1 MLNINTLF
9 IFLLVLSILY
19 TFRILFI
26 FISALLQ
33 TPPGKMVVS
42 SKELVLLLFTV
53 SYIITFIIQS

>member
-33 TPPGKMVVS
+33 TQPGKMVVS